1 MTLRMPVDLYEWIT
15 EYAEKKRMSVNF
27 AIVDLINKK
36 FYAETRKGKV
46 KTLQES
52 EVLQKMIQ
60 QEINARKKQ
69 EEE

>member
-60 QEINARKKQ
+60 QEINARKEQ